1 MNKKGLGKYFIRGT
15 ELYYAT
21 AYIDSP
27 ALELINIRTNAR
39 KTIVIGSPVSEEY
52 ELVEED
58 IETSLTK
65 ALEVA
70 QDRFNR
76 IQKAIEYI
84 EQHFIDDECSINKI
98 TGEYTCEGNEN
109 FLEDLL
115 DILEGSD
122 ND

>member
-1 MNKKGLGKYFIRGT
+1 MTRKDLGKYFTRGA
-15 ELYYAT
+15 ELYYAI

-27 ALELINIRTNAR
+27 ALELINIKTNER

-52 ELVEED
+52 KLVEED

-84 EQHFIDDECSINKI
+84 ENCNHGTEEYKI
-98 TGEYTCEGNEN
+98 YEIATTGVEE
-109 FLEDLL
+109 LL
-115 DILEGSD
+115 DILKGD
-122 ND
+122 NNE